1 MCLVI
6 DPGCIPKVF
15 DPMNREHTR
24 FIPVWKWI
32 NNGKGRMIYGG
43 TKYLKELSHLSKYL
57 PLIVELSRR
66 GRLTIVSHRKVDQ
79 IGAEIEQKVNNPDLD
94 DEHLIAIVIVS
105 RCMVICTDDLRA
117 IPYIKRKDL
126 YSDYHVKRP
135 KIYCKPQHSTL
146 CCNRHVIDPH
156 GL

>member
-57 PLIVELSRR
+57 PLIVESA
-66 GRLTIVSHRKVDQ
+66 GE
-79 IGAEIEQKVNNPDLD
+79 GA
-94 DEHLIAIVIVS
+94 
-105 RCMVICTDDLRA
+105 
-117 IPYIKRKDL
+117 
-126 YSDYHVKRP
+126 
-135 KIYCKPQHSTL
+135 
-146 CCNRHVIDPH
+146 
-156 GL
+156 